1 MLRLENLS
9 FSYPDYSGDGEDE
22 KELFRNLSVQVASG
36 EALLFLAPPD
46 AGKSTLARILS
57 RGVPRYTS
65 GTLAGHI
72 LFGELDILSME
83 AHDLTPLVTCV
94 FQNPQEQLLMNTVA
108 DEIAFPLESLGIP
121 SDEIDRRIQQVLTT
135 WQLSHVRNV
144 HPHELSGGERKR
156 VLLAVTDVIDAPLW
170 VLDEVFDDLDVKWKR
185 FVLDLLQ
192 ERKKTSIV
200 FASRFLPEFAS
211 RFTRI
216 VMMDKGIVWSVDET
230 ELRQS
235 PRYAGARDNP
245 GYTDTAD
252 QMRLSVSKARIEHP
266 RTSERSTEPFRLYV
280 DELSVMQG
288 EVVALLGENG
298 AGKSTLARMLCGLD
312 EPLEGVCA
320 IDSHALGARMR
331 KLTIAYLFQNPDFSI
346 FLPTVA
352 DELSYS
358 VKKQG
363 KRKQAVYD
371 QVNKVAQE
379 FSLDLEANPS
389 LMSYGAKKRLQAAVA
404 SLLERPFII
413 IDEIDSGMTYEMA
426 FQSIEVLRRRGAGVI
441 IITHDESIASS
452 LAHRTYMIEAGYVH
466 ERSVS

>member
-1 MLRLENLS
+1 MLSIENLS
-9 FSYPDYSGDGEDE
+9 FSYPDYHGDGKNER
-22 KELFRNLSVQVASG
+22 ELFHDLSVQVAAG
-36 EALLFLAPPD
+36 ESLLFLAAPD
-46 AGKSTLARILS
+46 EGKSTLARIIS

-65 GTLAGHI
+65 GTLSGHI
-72 LFGELDILSME
+72 LFDELDILATA
-83 AHDLTPLVTCV
+83 AHDLTPVVTCV

-121 SDEIDRRIQQVLTT
+121 SEEIERRIQNVLTT

-156 VLLAVTDVIDAPLW
+156 VLLAVTDAIDAPLW

-192 ERKKTSIV
+192 ERRKTSIV
-200 FASRFLPEFAS
+200 FASRFLPEFGT
-211 RFTRI
+211 RFSRI
-216 VMMDKGIVWSVDET
+216 VMMERGVVRTIGEAELGQSRRSAGTRVNPVDT
-230 ELRQS
+230 DA
-235 PRYAGARDNP
+235 AGHM
-245 GYTDTAD
+245 
-252 QMRLSVSKARIEHP
+252 QLSVSKARIEHP
-266 RTSERSTEPFRLYV
+266 RTSERAPEPFRLTV
-280 DELSVMQG
+280 DALSVTQG

-312 EPLEGVCA
+312 DPLEGVCA
-320 IDSHALGARMR
+320 IDSHALTAKMR
-331 KLTIAYLFQNPDFSI
+331 KLNIAYLFQNPDFSI

-363 KRKQAVYD
+363 KRKAAVHD
-371 QVNKVAQE
+371 QINKVAQE

-426 FQSIEVLRRRGAGVI
+426 FQSIDVLRRRGAGVI

-452 LAHRTYMIEAGYVH
+452 LAHRTYIIEAGHVR